1 MKYAYVAYMYLKE
14 LEMFTCLYHVIT
26 YLILT
31 ACYLDTD
38 HRVHVDPCQMS
49 GLYDGHT
56 DLVVLGCQTVET
68 APTSAGTAGSYLIV
82 MMYRYSTVRS
92 SGYNILFTLIYS
104 IRRLSS

>member
-1 MKYAYVAYMYLKE
+1 
-14 LEMFTCLYHVIT
+14 
-26 YLILT
+26 
-31 ACYLDTD
+31 
-38 HRVHVDPCQMS
+38 MS

-92 SGYNILFTLIYS
+92 SGYNLLFTLYILYS
-104 IRRLSS
+104 SLYQKLVELKLTVLLRSEHRGMR